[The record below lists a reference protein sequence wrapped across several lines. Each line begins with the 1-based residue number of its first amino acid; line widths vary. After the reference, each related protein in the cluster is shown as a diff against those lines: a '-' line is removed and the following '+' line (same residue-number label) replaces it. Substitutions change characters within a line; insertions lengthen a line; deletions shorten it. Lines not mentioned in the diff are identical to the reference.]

1 MGQPW
6 DCVSVSAAAPLGS
19 DTLLVVGALNAKQ
32 AQATLDTRPDDDDD
46 DDEHSK
52 YKLWLEKRYVNTAI
66 ILIDQKR
73 RRRINHKPNASYGF
87 EASPSQVQQQC
98 SRRTSWG
105 SLSEFYEK
113 LEAFMRRLP
122 KRGLVE
128 SCSRVG
134 LRQGTARCSQMWR
147 WAMAS
152 SAREQH
158 KHSTG
163 STSGTNSENC
173 SR

>member
-1 MGQPW
+1 MRLPW

-32 AQATLDTRPDDDDD
+32 AQATLDTRPDDDD

-113 LEAFMRRLP
+113 FEAFMRRLP

-128 SCSRVG
+128 SCS
-134 LRQGTARCSQMWR
+134 QMRR